1 MQNAKLIL
9 IVHLE
14 ETLLVYFE
22 RLICRKN
29 KFMFTYRS
37 TYIYV
42 LSYQIL
48 CNK

>member
-14 ETLLVYFE
+14 ESFLVYFE

-29 KFMFTYRS
+29 KFMFKCRN
-37 TYIYV
+37 IYM

-48 CNK
+48 YTE